1 MDFITIFFI
10 ALGLSMDA
18 FAVAIVT
25 SLSLK
30 NVSKRQI
37 FRLSF
42 HCGLFQ
48 FLMPVIGW
56 YLGASFSKYIS
67 SYDHWIALA
76 LLSIIGGKMI
86 HESFE
91 KKDGDNDNAP
101 AVKDPTRGWSLMF
114 LVIATSIDALAVGI
128 SLAMLDIN
136 IWYPAAII
144 GLVTLALTVVG
155 MKIGERLGM
164 AFSNRMEL
172 IGGLI
177 LIGIGVK
184 IAIEHTF

>member
-1 MDFITIFFI
+1 MDLITIFFI
-10 ALGLSMDA
+10 AVGLAMDA
-18 FAVAIVT
+18 FAVSIVT

-30 NVSKRQI
+30 SVNPRQV

-67 SYDHWIALA
+67 SYDHWIALV

-91 KKDGDNDNAP
+91 KKEAGDGSGP
-101 AVKDPTRGWSLMF
+101 AAKDPTRGWSLMF
-114 LVIATSIDALAVGI
+114 LVIATSIDALAVGV

-136 IWYPAAII
+136 IWYPAGVI
-144 GLVTLALTVVG
+144 GVVTLALTVIG
-155 MKIGERLGM
+155 MKIGERLGI
-164 AFSNRMEL
+164 AFSNRMEF

-177 LIGIGVK
+177 LIGIGLK
-184 IAIEHTF
+184 IAVEHSL

>member
-1 MDFITIFFI
+1 LDFATIFFI
-10 ALGLSMDA
+10 AVGLAMDA
-18 FAVAIVT
+18 FAVSIVT

-30 NVSKRQI
+30 SVDKRQI

-91 KKDGDNDNAP
+91 SKESAEDKSEII
-101 AVKDPTRGWSLMF
+101 KDPTRGWSLMF
-114 LVIATSIDALAVGI
+114 LVVATSIDALAVGV
-128 SLAMLDIN
+128 SLAMLNIN
-136 IWYPAAII
+136 IFYPAAVI
-144 GLVTLALTVVG
+144 GVVTLALTVIG

-172 IGGLI
+172 IGGVI
-177 LIGIGVK
+177 LVGIGVK
-184 IAIEHTF
+184 IALEHSF